1 MIAQHIGHVAA
12 LDDVQR
18 AKARVAGLRAAQPLP
33 EEALVGRPEPDLV
46 HGQIGF
52 AEPVHVKMP
61 GVREIGLP
69 QRLQLGIDKA
79 HALRVRWGAGEDEIA
94 QHHGLDRDAL
104 IDELVDDVV
113 VKPGDD
119 AALARDD
126 LHQAVLLQAL
136 QDAAH
141 RRAGEGKALA
151 QIVLAE
157 QIAGLVLKAQNL
169 QLERLE
175 DLLVVGI
182 GLGNHRLLILAESDD
197 TIINAGYGRVNTV

>member
-1 MIAQHIGHVAA
+1 M
-12 LDDVQR
+12 
-18 AKARVAGLRAAQPLP
+18 
-33 EEALVGRPEPDLV
+33 

-52 AEPVHVKMP
+52 AEPVHVKMS

-69 QRLQLGIDKA
+69 KRLQLGIDKA

-157 QIAGLVLKAQNL
+157 QIAGLVVKAQNL
-169 QLERLE
+169 QLERLK
-175 DLLVVGI
+175 DLLVVGV
-182 GLGNHRLLILAESDD
+182 GLGNHRLLILAESNN
-197 TIINAGYGRVNTV
+197 IIISARAWACQYGFGAEDEKIAILYTRW